1 MPATTSEVS
10 SRKIS
15 RPPARRTT
23 SRAPR
28 WSDES
33 EESNVL
39 DLRAAR
45 RERLERRQRGSGST
59 PAAGVTSE
67 TFAAETA
74 APSTPAARQ
83 ERVKVACPPCHW
95 GLTLVTFVLALAS
108 IPMVYSASQAIALD
122 NHGNTDFFLVRQIG
136 FVVVGLAAMVG
147 ASRLPTKVV
156 RNLAWVFYFV
166 ALLGLLATKF
176 SPLGVTMGGVERWL
190 RVGPIPIQVSEFAKI
205 ALIGVLADFWSRAAA
220 ASHKESFPWTW
231 SVAFLIAGVPLALV
245 LLQPHFSAALVLLA
259 IPVILGFYAGTP
271 IKRFGAL
278 AGGLGVLGVI
288 VFGLCSK
295 GVMPLMKPYQQE
307 RIAHFMAKET
317 DEQGAHYQTE
327 QGLRAIE
334 RGGWTGA
341 GPGGSLFKQGHLP
354 APHTD
359 FILAVIGEETGLAG
373 MLVLLV
379 CYGAMIFFCFQIGHG
394 ASNPFEMLLCAGVG
408 SLLALQVIC
417 NLGVV
422 LDVLPVTGMPLPM
435 MSYGGSG
442 LLCVLVGVGL
452 VLGVSRQSGQGIPEK
467 APVI

>member
-1 MPATTSEVS
+1 MPTASSEVS
-10 SRKIS
+10 SRKVS

-23 SRAPR
+23 SRSPR
-28 WSDES
+28 WSDE
-33 EESNVL
+33 NQDDVL
-39 DLRAAR
+39 DLSAAR
-45 RERLERRQRGSGST
+45 RERLERRQRGAGS
-59 PAAGVTSE
+59 PPGAAGAMDE
-67 TFAAETA
+67 KFAAETA
-74 APSTPAARQ
+74 APSTPGTAKAS
-83 ERVKVACPPCHW
+83 EKVACPPCHW
-95 GLTLVTFVLALAS
+95 GLTLVTMILALAS
-108 IPMVYSASQAIALD
+108 IPMIYSASQAIALD
-122 NHGNTDFFLVRQIG
+122 NHGNTDFFLIRQIG
-136 FVVVGLAAMVG
+136 FVFLGVAAMVG
-147 ASRLPTKVV
+147 ASRLPVKVV
-156 RNLAWVFYFV
+156 RNISWVFYAV

-190 RVGPIPIQVSEFAKI
+190 RVGPLPIQVSEFAKI

-220 ASHKESFPWTW
+220 ASHKENFPWTW
-231 SVAFLIAGVPLALV
+231 CVAFFIAGVPLALV
-245 LLQPHFSAALVLLA
+245 LLQPHFSAGLVLLA

-278 AGGLGVLGVI
+278 VGALGVLGAI

-317 DEQGAHYQTE
+317 DEKGAHYQTE

-334 RGGWTGA
+334 RGSWTGA

-373 MLVLLV
+373 MLILLV

-394 ASNPFEMLLCAGVG
+394 AADPFEMLLCAGVG

-452 VLGVSRQSGQGIPEK
+452 VLGVSRKSGQGSGEK
-467 APVI
+467 TPAT